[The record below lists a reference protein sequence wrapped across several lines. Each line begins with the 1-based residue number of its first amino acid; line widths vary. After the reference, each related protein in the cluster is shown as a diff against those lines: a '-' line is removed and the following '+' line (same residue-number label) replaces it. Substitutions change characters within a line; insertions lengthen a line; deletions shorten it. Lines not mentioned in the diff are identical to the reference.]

1 VPAAVQH
8 PVGQDAAL
16 QTHWPAALHTWPL
29 AQPPQVAPPVPHEE
43 LFCAEYASHVP
54 PAVQQPFGQ
63 EAASQTHRPAA
74 LHAWP
79 LAQPLQVAPP
89 VPQDVLD

>member
-1 VPAAVQH
+1 VQH
-8 PVGQDAAL
+8 PIGQDAAS
-16 QTHWPAALHTWPL
+16 QTHWPAALHAWPL
-29 AQPPQVAPPVPHEE
+29 AQPLQVAPPVPQDVVD
-43 LFCAEYASHVP
+43 CPEYASQVP